1 MATVQGQYSFYALR
15 FLLGATE
22 AGAVPIMLYY
32 ASCWTPQRDQGAL
45 FKISTLSW
53 PLAVV
58 IGAPLASLLMNHLH
72 QVGGMAGWRW
82 LFIAEGLPTVALGIF
97 VLSVSS
103 TTRRRRAG
111 CRLRNGAGSSNGLI
125 VMRP

>member
-1 MATVQGQYSFYALR
+1 MFFQCPAIFLMRRIGPSKALGLIGVSWGMVSTLMATVQGQYSFYALR

-58 IGAPLASLLMNHLH
+58 IGAPLAKIGRES
-72 QVGGMAGWRW
+72 
-82 LFIAEGLPTVALGIF
+82 
-97 VLSVSS
+97 
-103 TTRRRRAG
+103 
-111 CRLRNGAGSSNGLI
+111 CRDR
-125 VMRP
+125 VCQYV

>member
-72 QVGGMAGWRW
+72 QVGGKIGRASGRKECVSPCRTRW
-82 LFIAEGLPTVALGIF
+82 SPYHYTKKISQE
-97 VLSVSS
+97 
-103 TTRRRRAG
+103 
-111 CRLRNGAGSSNGLI
+111 
-125 VMRP
+125 